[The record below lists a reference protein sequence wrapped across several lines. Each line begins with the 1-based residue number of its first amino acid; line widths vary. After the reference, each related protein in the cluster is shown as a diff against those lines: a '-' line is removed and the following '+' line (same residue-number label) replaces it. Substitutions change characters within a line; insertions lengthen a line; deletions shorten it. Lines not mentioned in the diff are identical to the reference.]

1 MLNRT
6 SIEAALPVAQRL
18 DERALRVLPNDNT
31 PLMSLLLSIDS
42 TMVAND
48 LGENCDLVSV
58 LQTRANSE
66 AHRLAKADIIKLA
79 SASVCRLHEIVRSDV
94 LPKIKEI
101 AAAVQEH
108 VNVRRIAAV
117 LPYSIVMKEVP
128 AVYTNVTLKQIA
140 DRYPVPSNIDVQQ
153 RDMAPIT
160 LDRLKELCKTG
171 MAGFDGELDVILS
184 LENDRGYSEV
194 LSVLIGTKAV
204 HEIHVD
210 YLPGVLVVGQALY
223 DEPEPGVNM
232 SLAEYNERMNR
243 ILGRAAHLCR
253 GALTR
258 YQESE
263 KLGTLYSADGRNSIT
278 TIVVMGKAYRKM
290 LEAGLTPEALIGN
303 EMTGRRFTQGQLIE
317 NKAALEQAYSREMG
331 LRALKVQ
338 AEMAG
343 IVREAI
349 GFIVQNCILADDLGE
364 ASAQASATL
373 REMVSKIN
381 QHNCDNLNQ
390 LVTEVVCMVFY
401 PKTDAITF
409 IRLMNRVGATLDSDT
424 DPREV
429 ALMAT
434 FKYVN
439 HWLCRQIGLIDA

>member
-1 MLNRT
+1 
-6 SIEAALPVAQRL
+6 
-18 DERALRVLPNDNT
+18 
-31 PLMSLLLSIDS
+31 
-42 TMVAND
+42 
-48 LGENCDLVSV
+48 
-58 LQTRANSE
+58 
-66 AHRLAKADIIKLA
+66 
-79 SASVCRLHEIVRSDV
+79 
-94 LPKIKEI
+94 
-101 AAAVQEH
+101 
-108 VNVRRIAAV
+108 
-117 LPYSIVMKEVP
+117 MKEVP
-128 AVYTNVTLKQIA
+128 AVYSNVTLKQIA
-140 DRYPVPSNIDVQQ
+140 ERYPVPSNVDVQA
-153 RDMAPIT
+153 RDLAPIT

-171 MAGFDGELDVILS
+171 MAGFDSELDLILS
-184 LENDRGYSEV
+184 LENDRGYAEV
-194 LSVLIGTKAV
+194 LAVFIGTKAV
-204 HEIHVD
+204 QEIHVD
-210 YLPGVLVVGQALY
+210 YLPGVLVAGQAIY
-223 DEPEPGVNM
+223 NEPEPGVN
-232 SLAEYNERMNR
+232 LTLGEYNERINR
-243 ILGRAAHLCR
+243 ILGRAGQLCR
-253 GALTR
+253 GAMSR
-258 YQESE
+258 YQEAE

-317 NKAALEQAYSREMG
+317 NKAVLEQAYSREMG

-349 GFIVQNCILADDLGE
+349 GSIVQNCILAEDLGE
-364 ASAQASATL
+364 DSAAASAKL
-373 REMVSKIN
+373 REMVAKIN

-390 LVTEVVCMVFY
+390 LVTEVICMVFY

-409 IRLMNRVGATLDSDT
+409 IGLMNRVGASMDADT